1 MFSVPSSN
9 GIFICNDAALF
20 YISFLLLFP
29 SSFFY
34 TDTFESFELLQIW
47 NFFFLGVPSILC
59 ICIPFFL
66 ELFTFL
72 TVPKY
77 FAPDWIRNVGRG
89 EYRRNILHYLVLIR
103 LLPKKL
109 DEGFTKGP
117 PHTPPPPA
125 AHSALLLILFQ
136 SLISAELNS
145 IL

>member
-29 SSFFY
+29 SSFFIPTPLRVLNY
-34 TDTFESFELLQIW
+34 CKFGIFL
-47 NFFFLGVPSILC
+47 LGVPSTLC

-72 TVPKY
+72 TVSKY

-136 SLISAELNS
+136 SLISAELYS